1 MRARA
6 GKVETCKHTDGPGH
20 DCAYVTWRESLVPI
34 AEAEADARYPK
45 RDGLTMEQ
53 GWMRSRKW
61 DATFHRSMERLIND
75 PFMKARLDALRALT
89 NAAGAS

>member
-6 GKVETCKHTDGPGH
+6 GKVPCIHGDGPGH
-20 DCAYVTWRESLVPI
+20 DCAYVSFRESLVPI

-45 RDGLTMEQ
+45 RDDMTMEQ

-61 DATFHRSMERLIND
+61 DAAFHRAMERLIND
-75 PFMKARLDALRALT
+75 PFLKARFEQQK
-89 NAAGAS
+89 NAATAVRS